1 MTLLME
7 STPSQILSHLTETYI
22 GMPGLF
28 LLPGH
33 TQHNHASFSDFPTMP
48 LSHSD
53 THHQMLKP
61 LHFAFSAQNVLHP
74 TISWLVPSNII
85 LYCLLVREVFPGHPS
100 KTATSQHR
108 SQFYF
113 LFSIYHNRIFYTF
126 YLSFLSVSST
136 SI

>member
-33 TQHNHASFSDFPTMP
+33 TQHASQTSLPCHYHT
-48 LSHSD
+48 LI
-53 THHQMLKP
+53 L
-61 LHFAFSAQNVLHP
+61 
-74 TISWLVPSNII
+74 TIRCWSPCI
-85 LYCLLVREVFPGHPS
+85 LL
-100 KTATSQHR
+100 SQHR
-108 SQFYF
+108 MCYTQQFHGWFPQIAYSTVFLSDRSSLDTPVKLQLLNIVPSFISFLVFTTIEYF
-113 LFSIYHNRIFYTF
+113 IF
-126 YLSFLSVSST
+126 YLSFLLSVSST